1 MIKVMFKSTYNE
13 FMDDYEN
20 LLNENGD
27 LEKQI
32 KGKENVIQKKNMEIL
47 EKEQKYKDLQILQDI
62 SIKKLEKKISEQI
75 QLLEQKTTSYE
86 EKLNDKSKTIKSYQD
101 RIKIL
106 EQESKELKLEI
117 KKITNVL
124 GETVIERDN
133 LKSHLSDTEAKIEIQ
148 KKKIQ
153 DLTKQQPHTI
163 EEYQNDGLHKSLK
176 NRNKGKR
183 KSK

>member
-1 MIKVMFKSTYNE
+1 MIKIMLKSTYNE
-13 FMDDYEN
+13 LIDDYES
-20 LLNENGD
+20 LLEEND
-27 LEKQI
+27 SLEKQI
-32 KGKENVIQKKNMEIL
+32 RGKENIIQKKNSEIL
-47 EKEQKYKDLQILQDI
+47 IKDQEYEDLQILKDRA
-62 SIKKLEKKISEQI
+62 IKKLEKKISEQA

-86 EKLNDKSKTIKSYQD
+86 EKLNDKSKTIKSYQV
-101 RIKIL
+101 RIKTL

-133 LKSHLSDTEAKIEIQ
+133 LKSHLSDAEAKMEIQ

-176 NRNKGKR
+176 NKKKNK
-183 KSK
+183 